1 MILLAVWSVM
11 IAGEFYVAALCIQNI
26 RRTYPWFTA
35 LACFMALKSIALFYI
50 RAIYPALYFYPYY
63 RLEMVFSFLEI
74 GAIVEVFGTLFRPY
88 WTVPKHSL
96 LTLVLSTS
104 GTLALAARLMALLS
118 PEEAH
123 GEIGFYR
130 SLDTVVTF
138 SAAISLAAVLL
149 FARHFQMP
157 YRSRLKGIST
167 GLFIMATTGVLSSLV
182 MSNFGNLGQTSL
194 AFVPVLAHYGTLAVW
209 CYHIRRQE
217 VLSLAL
223 RREDLPALR
232 RLADNFELA
241 VSYTP
246 TSCGLTPR
254 KCPAQSVGKE
264 KAKTEGQIYG

>member
-1 MILLAVWSVM
+1 MILLAVWSLM
-11 IAGEFYVAALCIQNI
+11 IAGEFYVAALSIQKI
-26 RRTYPWFTA
+26 RGTYPWFTT
-35 LACFMALKSIALFYI
+35 LVCFMALKSVALFYI

-63 RLEMVFSFLEI
+63 RSEMAFSFLEI

-88 WTVPKHSL
+88 WTVPKQSL
-96 LTLVLSTS
+96 ATLVLSTS
-104 GTLALAARLMALLS
+104 GALALAARLMALLS
-118 PEEAH
+118 PESAH

-138 SAAISLAAVLL
+138 SAAVSLAAVLL

-182 MSNFGNLGQTSL
+182 MSNFGNLSQTSL
-194 AFVPVLAHYGTLAVW
+194 AFVPVLAHYGTLVVW
-209 CYHIRRQE
+209 GYHIQRKE
-217 VLSLAL
+217 ALAL
-223 RREDLPALR
+223 EVRSNDLPELR
-232 RLADNFELA
+232 RIANHFKLA

-254 KCPAQSVGKE
+254 KRQAHSVGKE
-264 KAKTEGQIYG
+264 KAKTVGQIYG